1 MKPAWKKIGVV
12 LIVFAVA
19 ASSLIIF
26 FQVTA
31 QRPVAAQ
38 IIRVACVGDS
48 ITEISNYPEQLQA
61 MLGDGYLVGNF
72 GVSGSAVVNN
82 ASKPYINQS
91 AFQEAKDFQP
101 HVVIIMLG
109 TNDAKWENY
118 RHVKGFQSDY
128 TRLIREYESL
138 PEDQKIYLVTPPP
151 IYDNQLG
158 LYNTYLEQGVLPGI
172 EQVADDLDLPTI
184 DVNEALAEHEDYFFD
199 GVHPN
204 PDGAEAIAD
213 TISDAIV
220 PDYDG
225 FNYWDYYSW

>member
-1 MKPAWKKIGVV
+1 MKPARKKIAS
-12 LIVFAVA
+12 VFVILVIAV
-19 ASSLIIF
+19 SCLIIF
-26 FQVTA
+26 FKVNSQKPVTA
-31 QRPVAAQ
+31 QV
-38 IIRVACVGDS
+38 IRVACIGDS

-72 GVSGSAVVNN
+72 GVSGSAVSTN

-101 HVVIIMLG
+101 QVVIIMLG

-118 RHVKGFQSDY
+118 RHVAAFPNDY
-128 TRLIREYESL
+128 TQIIHEYESL

-158 LYNTYLEQGVLPGI
+158 LYNSYLEQGVLPSI
-172 EQVADDLDLPTI
+172 ERVADDLDLPTI
-184 DVNEALAEHEDYFFD
+184 DVNEALSDHEDYFFD

-204 PDGAEAIAD
+204 SDGAEAIAG
-213 TISDAIV
+213 TISGAII

-225 FNYWDYYSW
+225 FNYWDFYYW

>member
-1 MKPAWKKIGVV
+1 
-12 LIVFAVA
+12 
-19 ASSLIIF
+19 
-26 FQVTA
+26 
-31 QRPVAAQ
+31 
-38 IIRVACVGDS
+38 
-48 ITEISNYPEQLQA
+48 
-61 MLGDGYLVGNF
+61 
-72 GVSGSAVVNN
+72 VSGSAVVNN